1 MVVADADA
9 GDDVVDAV
17 VDENADVV
25 MVAVVVDDV
34 VGAEAAVVAVSV
46 DVVVVPALVL
56 VTELALVLVIFLSLL
71 LVTFLPLV
79 APSPP
84 LLPAVALSVASQC
97 WPTWRG

>member
-1 MVVADADA
+1 MVVADAA
-9 GDDVVDAV
+9 DDVVDAV
-17 VDENADVV
+17 VHENADVG
-25 MVAVVVDDV
+25 VVDDV
-34 VGAEAAVVAVSV
+34 VGAEAAVAAVSV